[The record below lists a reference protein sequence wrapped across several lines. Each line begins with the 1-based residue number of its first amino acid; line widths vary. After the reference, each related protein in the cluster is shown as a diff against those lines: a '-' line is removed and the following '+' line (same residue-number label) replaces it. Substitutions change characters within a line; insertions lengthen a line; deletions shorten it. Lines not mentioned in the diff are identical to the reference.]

1 MNTSENPKPEIIDS
15 IEEDL
20 ANSIADMQKHIDDY
34 FGIGGV
40 ELPCDLLKDV
50 ACQYAE
56 SMKSRPTTDRTV
68 YRILDTME
76 LLSFISILFAKSEQI
91 KWFQANIRN

>member
-1 MNTSENPKPEIIDS
+1 MNTSENQTSEFPDTTK
-15 IEEDL
+15 EDL
-20 ANSIADMQKHIDDY
+20 ETGIADMQKHIDDY

-40 ELPCDLLKDV
+40 ELPCDLLKDI

-56 SMKSRPTTDRTV
+56 SMKSQTTKDRTV

-76 LLSFISILFAKSEQI
+76 LLSFISILFAKVEQV
-91 KWFQANIRN
+91 KWLQANCSK